1 MTIST
6 EQWDKAFSI
15 LQQFERQLI
24 DPSCFGWKFI
34 TEKSGVSKPTLWRN
48 KEFEKEFQRIKEVV
62 KSYTR
67 GEKQFDQEVSLKAA
81 RDRDKDHQ
89 IDVLKAQVQE
99 LTRQLNRERERLI
112 YASMIARRK
121 NIDPAE
127 FLDESPVFRKPAK
140 GGSVVKLP
148 SRHD

>member
-1 MTIST
+1 MTIPA

-34 TEKSGVSKPTLWRN
+34 TETSGVSKPTLWRN

-62 KSYTR
+62 KSYAR

-81 RDRDKDHQ
+81 KDRDRDHQ